1 VRGERHFP
9 APFPSTF
16 DDAIA
21 AGQSIVSIPLKLDG
35 SINAIFDVRDDGLM
49 SAGVAR
55 AA

>member
-1 VRGERHFP
+1 M
-9 APFPSTF
+9 
-16 DDAIA
+16 
-21 AGQSIVSIPLKLDG
+21 DG

>member
-1 VRGERHFP
+1 M
-9 APFPSTF
+9 
-16 DDAIA
+16 IY
-21 AGQSIVSIPLKLDG
+21 KLDG